1 MIPLEWIITTRG
13 IEGAAPKPRPGKPAP
28 TCGAEGTGAGT
39 PAKPWDRRRNGASR
53 HRVCQACFIAGSLLL
68 CTAGWL
74 RSAAANPPPDANS
87 VGSRGTTTILASLV
101 AEARRS
107 VFLSPGL
114 RSCLPFALSINGK
127 SKRANSAP
135 PARAS
140 RPLDAAAE
148 HAENLFRRALV
159 LGRAAKSGSVLERN
173 AASRATAEAAWFFCV
188 YRGNGNLRNPR
199 RFVRR
204 VNRALRLDPRNPE
217 ALFMKA
223 MWIWWGRKALRPGL
237 NDGLVRIPPQS
248 RRAAMT
254 DLRLAVKV
262 KPKFPEAWFALF
274 LIGMERGATAAQ
286 LVNTVRYAKSADPF
300 LDGGLPQN
308 RRLMVSDARAFL
320 IAVYPATYRKD
331 FGHQPAPSHMT
342 LW

>member
-1 MIPLEWIITTRG
+1 MIPSEWLITTRG
-13 IEGAAPKPRPGKPAP
+13 IEGATPNPRPGKPAL
-28 TCGAEGTGAGT
+28 TCGAGGTGAGT

-148 HAENLFRRALV
+148 HAENLFRRACVGPCGEIRKRARKKRSVARNCGGCVV
-159 LGRAAKSGSVLERN
+159 LLRLSGRRQSPEPTPVCPPSKPSLATRSAKSRSAFHEGDVDLVGKEG
-173 AASRATAEAAWFFCV
+173 AETW
-188 YRGNGNLRNPR
+188 
-199 RFVRR
+199 
-204 VNRALRLDPRNPE
+204 
-217 ALFMKA
+217 
-223 MWIWWGRKALRPGL
+223 
-237 NDGLVRIPPQS
+237 
-248 RRAAMT
+248 T
-254 DLRLAVKV
+254 
-262 KPKFPEAWFALF
+262 
-274 LIGMERGATAAQ
+274 
-286 LVNTVRYAKSADPF
+286 
-300 LDGGLPQN
+300 
-308 RRLMVSDARAFL
+308 
-320 IAVYPATYRKD
+320 
-331 FGHQPAPSHMT
+331 
-342 LW
+342 